1 MKKIR
6 LQWTRNFIH
15 KMIAF
20 IMISR
25 LLIFLRAKVV
35 IVTII
40 LKGFQVYG
48 YGYGLGLGK
57 GAPLELSSNY
67 KVFHA

>member
-1 MKKIR
+1 
-6 LQWTRNFIH
+6 
-15 KMIAF
+15 MIAF